1 MPRRLRA
8 ISIGFVT
15 SVAFGE
21 RLPLPPRV
29 DTILSMHSSL
39 RSRPASGLGER
50 GRPGPD
56 ERRREGS
63 AGRIVYPVVSRR
75 SGGLSLGVD
84 LFPDAKSCN
93 FDCPYCEVFPL
104 EAFGDSPVSGPEGF
118 SLASLEEELEEFLDE
133 VYARDWAP
141 DPIRDICLSGSG
153 ESTTS
158 PFLGEALDICARA
171 RRDHPGLLGS
181 SSLVLITNS
190 TGFLESSTSDLLL
203 RASREE
209 GLVVW
214 AKLDA
219 GRRELFR
226 LMSGTEGS
234 LEAVAGGIL
243 SFSRRASVVIQTML
257 CDVDGHVPSDED
269 LGDYCRL
276 LARLRDEGA
285 RVSEV
290 HVYTFARPSP
300 KVPCAP
306 LSDERLR
313 SCAELVRARTGLRV
327 RAFGS
332 SSELLL
338 PSADASGL
346 SVPVETKPTGL
357 RRLNPEG
364 IEP

>member
-1 MPRRLRA
+1 MQ
-8 ISIGFVT
+8 
-15 SVAFGE
+15 
-21 RLPLPPRV
+21 
-29 DTILSMHSSL
+29 SSL
-39 RSRPASGLGER
+39 RNSSGLGPGER
-50 GRPGPD
+50 HRLGPG

-75 SGGLSLGVD
+75 SGGLSLGID

-93 FDCPYCEVFPL
+93 FDCPYCEVFPPA
-104 EAFGDSPVSGPEGF
+104 AFGDSPVSGPEAF
-118 SLASLEEELEEFLDE
+118 SLASLEDELEEFLDE
-133 VYARDWAP
+133 AHARDWAP
-141 DPIRDICLSGSG
+141 DPIRDVCLSGSG

-158 PFLGEALDICARA
+158 PFLGEALDVCARA
-171 RRDHPGLLGS
+171 RREHPELLGS

-219 GRRELFR
+219 GSGELFR

-234 LEAVAGGIL
+234 LEAIAGGIL

-257 CDVDGHVPSDED
+257 CDVDGRVPSDED

-276 LARLRDEGA
+276 IARLRDEGA
-285 RVSEV
+285 RMGEV
-290 HVYTFARPSP
+290 HIYTFARPSP

-313 SCAELVRARTGLRV
+313 SCAGLVRARTGLRV
-327 RAFGS
+327 RAFGIS
-332 SSELLL
+332 TEL
-338 PSADASGL
+338 AW
-346 SVPVETKPTGL
+346 
-357 RRLNPEG
+357 
-364 IEP
+364 